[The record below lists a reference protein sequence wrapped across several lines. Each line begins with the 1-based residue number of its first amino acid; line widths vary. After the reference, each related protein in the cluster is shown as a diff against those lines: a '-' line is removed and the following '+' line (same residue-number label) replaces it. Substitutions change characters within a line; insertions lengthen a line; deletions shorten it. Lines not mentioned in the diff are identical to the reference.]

1 MPRALVLAYYYPPLG
16 GAGVQRTTKLLKHL
30 PAFDWEAVV
39 VTGPDDA
46 GVAWAPPD
54 LALASDVPFSLVAE
68 RVPGSPRK
76 EPRGRRR
83 LRRAVGLPSSFGRWW
98 AEGAAG
104 AALDVA
110 RRSSFDLLYVS
121 MSPFESAAAAGEIS
135 REAGLPW
142 VADLRDPWALDEWA
156 RYPSGLHRSLEARR
170 MRRGLASASAVVAN
184 TAEAA
189 TVIRSRFPELSA
201 RLSVVPNGWDADD
214 FTAPP
219 PPRSDGRFRV
229 VLTGYSHGAVEETAL
244 ARALGGVTRG
254 IDISTRSHRPL
265 LEALALVERRRPEL
279 ASRVELHVAG
289 AAERAAGGARHG
301 RLVEHGYLAHDRAI
315 TLIRT
320 ADLLFL
326 PMHDL
331 PAGVRA
337 TTVPGKTYEYLAAG
351 RPILAAVPDGDAR
364 DLLLGL
370 PRVWTCRPSDVEG
383 MAAALVAAVEDS
395 PAPTLDRTDVV
406 ESFERRV
413 LARRLAAV
421 FDDAIATG

>member
-1 MPRALVLAYYYPPLG
+1 
-16 GAGVQRTTKLLKHL
+16 
-30 PAFDWEAVV
+30 
-39 VTGPDDA
+39 
-46 GVAWAPPD
+46 
-54 LALASDVPFSLVAE
+54 
-68 RVPGSPRK
+68 
-76 EPRGRRR
+76 
-83 LRRAVGLPSSFGRWW
+83 
-98 AEGAAG
+98 
-104 AALDVA
+104 
-110 RRSSFDLLYVS
+110 
-121 MSPFESAAAAGEIS
+121 
-135 REAGLPW
+135 
-142 VADLRDPWALDEWA
+142 
-156 RYPSGLHRSLEARR
+156 